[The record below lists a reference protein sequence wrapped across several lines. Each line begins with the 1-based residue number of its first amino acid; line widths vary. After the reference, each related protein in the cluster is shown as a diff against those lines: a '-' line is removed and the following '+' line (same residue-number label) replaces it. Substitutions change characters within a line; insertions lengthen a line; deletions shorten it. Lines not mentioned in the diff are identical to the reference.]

1 MYLNVGCTVLTCEL
15 HCSWLGNP
23 VLNTG
28 HLIFLFF
35 GFLLRTPCCATD
47 KAPFE
52 LELVIFFGFVIG
64 FGSFSGGLGTGFD
77 SNLSHNFSI
86 PFGSKI
92 PDFREFK
99 VDLPFSTICLF
110 GFAGTSFFLVT
121 VVYVAINYKCHV
133 LGFQDCFLV

>member
-77 SNLSHNFSI
+77 SNLPIIFQFPLDPKSLISESLKWTFLSAQ
-86 PFGSKI
+86 FA
-92 PDFREFK
+92 
-99 VDLPFSTICLF
+99 CL
-110 GFAGTSFFLVT
+110 ALQEPVFFW
-121 VVYVAINYKCHV
+121 
-133 LGFQDCFLV
+133 